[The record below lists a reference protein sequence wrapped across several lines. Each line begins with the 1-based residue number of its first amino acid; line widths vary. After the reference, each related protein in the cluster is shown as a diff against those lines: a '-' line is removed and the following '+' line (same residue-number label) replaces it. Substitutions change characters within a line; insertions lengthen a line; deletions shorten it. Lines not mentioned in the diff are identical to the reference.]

1 MAEGKKAFLVLLL
14 LLQKKGVHSH
24 SRIRSKTEC
33 STKKKRNEMLVWS
46 VLALMMI
53 DDGGDFVHFGL
64 EHFGPKVHF
73 FSSS

>member
-1 MAEGKKAFLVLLL
+1 MYTATVELDQKQNA
-14 LLQKKGVHSH
+14 LQ
-24 SRIRSKTEC
+24 
-33 STKKKRNEMLVWS
+33 KKKRNEMLVWS